1 MMTENNDVQEPKPE
15 EITESTTT
23 EAPKEEEEETE
34 SAPQWN
40 FTRGVLS
47 GACQDLTEIPSD
59 LGSTYGARTI
69 QLDLSF
75 NSLSEVKHLD
85 AFGKLK
91 TLILDNNAISDG
103 CAFEVPKSLRILS
116 VNNNNISDVATFLEG
131 LSAVKNTLTQLSLL
145 KNPGCPSPYFGSDTD
160 DYARFRLY
168 VVYVLP
174 KLEYLDSTKVTEAER
189 AEAKRRGALLRPRK
203 LIQTTATIEDA
214 EGAEGKKKKKK
225 KGSGSSSSEEEG
237 EGEETGSMTSA
248 LPQELAEPGSS
259 GPARFGMCSYVY
271 YGKQS
276 EGNRFILNEDL

>member
-1 MMTENNDVQEPKPE
+1 MTENEDVQDPKPE
-15 EITESTTT
+15 EIIET
-23 EAPKEEEEETE
+23 EAKAPEEAAEPEP
-34 SAPQWN
+34 APQWN

-59 LGSTYGARTI
+59 LGSTYGPRAI

-75 NSLSEVKHLD
+75 NNLTEVKHLEG
-85 AFGKLK
+85 FSKLK
-91 TLILDNNAISDG
+91 TLILDNNSISDG

-168 VVYVLP
+168 VVHVLP

-189 AEAKRRGALLRPRK
+189 AEAKRRGALLRPAK
-203 LIQTTATIEDA
+203 LIQTTSTIEDEA
-214 EGAEGKKKKKK
+214 AADGKKKKGKD
-225 KGSGSSSSEEEG
+225 SSEEEDD
-237 EGEETGSMTSA
+237 ESVSTSA
-248 LPQELAEPGSS
+248 LPQDLAEPGSS